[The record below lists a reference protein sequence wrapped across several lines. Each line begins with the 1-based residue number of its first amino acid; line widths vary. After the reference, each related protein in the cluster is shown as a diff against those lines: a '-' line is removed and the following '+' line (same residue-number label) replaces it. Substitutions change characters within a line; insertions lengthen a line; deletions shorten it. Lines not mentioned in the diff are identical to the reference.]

1 MTKTTKDIVG
11 IISIIFLLLLLLT
24 VAPLFTIAAINAL
37 FNTGIAYS
45 FWTWL
50 AMVWLQAATFGG
62 VISNLVAI
70 KNKL

>member
-1 MTKTTKDIVG
+1 MTKTTKDIVS
-11 IISIIFLLLLLLT
+11 ILSIIFVLLLLMA
-24 VAPLFTIAAINAL
+24 VAPLFTIAAINVL

-50 AMVWLQAATFGG
+50 AMVWLQMATFGG